1 MECFLFP
8 FHVGDLLVILLLRIV
23 SELPV
28 ITPRTGEAEK
38 LLLQAKVASKPQPN
52 PRPALLCSSW
62 SSALNVDEREQLCS
76 SVHYQHRRAVYI

>member
-52 PRPALLCSSW
+52 PQPCSALLLMELSS
-62 SSALNVDEREQLCS
+62 ECG
-76 SVHYQHRRAVYI
+76 

>member
-8 FHVGDLLVILLLRIV
+8 FHVGDLLIILLLRIV

-38 LLLQAKVASKPQPN
+38 LLLQAKVVSPSQTPS
-52 PRPALLCSSW
+52 PALLCSSW
-62 SSALNVDEREQLCS
+62 SSALNGDEREQLCS